1 MKLLIATIIIIV
13 LTIII
18 FFMSYKI
25 YTHKERYSLQA
36 THIILKDYMKKFHQI
51 CKDNNIT
58 YWADGGTLL
67 GAVRHSGIIPHDDDI
82 DIVMFEEDFDKL
94 RNILG
99 SESNEFYVKHFEF
112 PLWKFLKK
120 GIDAAWIDIF
130 LIVKE
135 DDKYVFKEK
144 KHREFWPKMWYKTAE
159 IFPLKEVDFDDIKVF
174 IPNDPI
180 PYLERGYGSDWKIPK
195 NFGRHN

>member
-1 MKLLIATIIIIV
+1 MKLLIAAIMIIV

-18 FFMSYKI
+18 IIMSYKI
-25 YTHKERYSLQA
+25 VSRKEQYSLPA

-67 GAVRHSGIIPHDDDI
+67 GAVRHTGIIPHDDDI
-82 DIVMFEEDFDKL
+82 DIVMFEEDFERLKKVL
-94 RNILG
+94 
-99 SESNEFYVKHFEF
+99 SEQENEYYVKHFEF
-112 PLWKFLKK
+112 PLWKFLKR

-135 DDKYVFKEK
+135 EDKYVFKEI
-144 KHREFWPKMWYKTAE
+144 KHREFWPTMWYKHTE
-159 IFPLKEVDFDDIKVF
+159 IFPLKEVDFEDVKIF

-195 NFGRHN
+195 ISGRHN